1 MNRESQWI
9 GAGIPF
15 QGSIAMYT
23 VGQLAK
29 MFGLS
34 RSTLLYYDEV
44 GILSPSARSVSN
56 YRLYSD
62 DDVLRME
69 RIKIYREAGLS
80 LEAIGGLL
88 CEDGDAVPAVLERHL
103 QELSCEIAKLRHQQH
118 LIGDLLGNAELLRGS
133 RSLTKEQWVSLL
145 ASTGMTDDGMSQWH
159 AEFEK
164 SFPEAHQDFLE
175 SLGIADEE
183 IVRIRKLSF

>member
-1 MNRESQWI
+1 
-9 GAGIPF
+9 
-15 QGSIAMYT
+15 MYT

-29 MFGLS
+29 LFGLS

-44 GILSPSARSVSN
+44 GILSPSARSASN

-62 DDVLRME
+62 DDVRRME

-88 CEDGDAVPAVLERHL
+88 CEDSDAVPAVLESHL
-103 QELSCEIAKLRHQQH
+103 QELSYEIAKLRHQQH
-118 LIGDLLGNAELLRGS
+118 LIGELLGNAELLRGS

-145 ASTGMTDDGMSQWH
+145 ASTGMTEDGMCKWH
-159 AEFEK
+159 TEFEK
-164 SFPEAHQDFLE
+164 NFPEAHQDFLE

-183 IVRIRKLSF
+183 IVKIRKLSF